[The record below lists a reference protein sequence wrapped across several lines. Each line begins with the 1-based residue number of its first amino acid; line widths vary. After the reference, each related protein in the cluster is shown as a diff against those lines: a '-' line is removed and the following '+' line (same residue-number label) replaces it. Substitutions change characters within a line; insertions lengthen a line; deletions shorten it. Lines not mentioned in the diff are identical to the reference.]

1 MIDKSQNSLSVFSDS
16 YETAR
21 AQFISEAN
29 AAGAIIE
36 SFKHPSAHCPDGA
49 ALFTDT
55 AWLGPRHASNVMIM
69 ICGTHGPESFTGAAI
84 QLACLKARKPLASST
99 AILLIHAINP
109 FGWAHCSRTTEN
121 NVDLNR
127 NFIDHQRKPLE
138 TDLTKPVQNLLR
150 SSNASGPR
158 FIKIILGLG
167 KLLLSAGSSK
177 LLNEISRGQYNHAD
191 GIGFGGHSPEW
202 SNYTLQ
208 KILHTH
214 LKSTKRVTI
223 IDWHTGI
230 GDYGQPCFLCFDEV
244 HTPEYNRALH
254 VWGKGIEKSHTN
266 YSSGERPDYQGLLI
280 NAARDLAKAAGAQT
294 TTCVIEFGTYSNLK
308 MLKALLIDRWLRID
322 AMTSRPALKEKMKE
336 QVLRSFYPM
345 DVQWRASVLDHG
357 AKIVSDSL
365 KALDAW
371 EEES

>member
-1 MIDKSQNSLSVFSDS
+1 MIDKPQHSPSVFSDS
-16 YETAR
+16 YKTAR
-21 AQFISEAN
+21 EQFLSEAD

-36 SFKHPSAHCPDGA
+36 SFKHPSAHGPDGA

-69 ICGTHGPESFTGAAI
+69 ICGTHGPESYTGAAI

-127 NFIDHQRKPLE
+127 NFIDHQKKPLE
-138 TDLTKPVQNLLR
+138 TDLTKPVHELLR
-150 SSNASGPR
+150 SSNARGPR
-158 FIKIILGLG
+158 FTKIMLGLG

-191 GIGFGGHSPEW
+191 GIGFGGLSPEW
-202 SNYTLQ
+202 SNETLQ

-214 LKSTKRVTI
+214 LKGSKRVTI

-230 GDYGQPCFLCFDEV
+230 GDYGQPCFLCFDAV
-244 HTPEYNRALH
+244 HTPEYNRALQ

-280 NAARDLAKAAGAQT
+280 NAARDLAQAAGAQT

-322 AMTSRPALKEKMKE
+322 AMTSRPTLKEKLRE
-336 QVLRSFYPM
+336 QVLRSFYPI
-345 DVQWRASVLDHG
+345 DEQWRASVLDQG
-357 AKIVSDSL
+357 TKIFSDSL
-365 KALDAW
+365 AALDAW

>member
-1 MIDKSQNSLSVFSDS
+1 MIDKPQHSLSVFSDS

-21 AQFISEAN
+21 EQFLSEAN
-29 AAGAIIE
+29 AAGAITE
-36 SFKHPSAHCPDGA
+36 SFKHPSARCPDGA
-49 ALFTDT
+49 PLFTDT

-69 ICGTHGPESFTGAAI
+69 ICGTHGPESYTGAAI
-84 QLACLKARKPLASST
+84 QLACLKARRPLSAST

-127 NFIDHQRKPLE
+127 NFINHQNKPPK
-138 TDLTKPVQNLLR
+138 TDLTKPVQDLLR
-150 SSNASGPR
+150 SSNARGPR
-158 FIKIILGLG
+158 FAKIMLGLG
-167 KLLLSAGSSK
+167 KLLLSVGASK
-177 LLNEISRGQYNHAD
+177 LSNEISQGQYDHAD
-191 GIGFGGHSPEW
+191 GIGFGGSSAEW
-202 SNYTLQ
+202 SNETLQ
-208 KILHTH
+208 KILRTH
-214 LKSTKRVTI
+214 LKETKRVTI

-244 HTPEYNRALH
+244 NTPEHDRALH
-254 VWGKGIEKSHTN
+254 VWGQGIEESHAN

-280 NAARDLAKAAGAQT
+280 NAARDLAQAAGAQT

-308 MLKALLIDRWLRID
+308 MLKALLIDRWLRFD
-322 AMTSRPALKEKMKE
+322 AVKSRPAPKEKLKE
-336 QVLRSFYPM
+336 QVLRSFYPT

-365 KALDAW
+365 AALDAW